1 MFKFIRKIS
10 LLLIPIILIGVLA
23 GCSNNRDD
31 NSEIVLLEGQFSEI
45 NIIIQMA
52 AILIE
57 ENTDLQVKFHDS
69 MNTVAA
75 ANANERKEVDLYVS
89 YDGTL
94 LTTILGHDPSDV
106 PEEESLFEFAKELGS
121 EEKDLH

>member
-75 ANANERKEVDLYVS
+75 ANANERKK
-89 YDGTL
+89 
-94 LTTILGHDPSDV
+94 LT
-106 PEEESLFEFAKELGS
+106 FM
-121 EEKDLH
+121 